1 MYHIHVLLHVLL
13 YVECTQRKKTEKQLC
28 CLLKYNIKLYNH
40 NKKKANEHEAQGP
53 HASSEQQ

>member
-40 NKKKANEHEAQGP
+40 NKKK
-53 HASSEQQ
+53 SK